1 MKKLTGGVA
10 GLFKANGVAHLAG
23 SGRLLA
29 NRKVEFTDFAGAA
42 QTLEATSVILAPGS
56 LPVEISPTPMDG
68 DVVVDSTGA
77 LEFTAVPKRLGVIG
91 AGVIGLELGSVW
103 SRLGSEVTLLEALD
117 DFLPMADRRVAG
129 DALKSSSARGWISVL
144 VRG

>member
-1 MKKLTGGVA
+1 MR
-10 GLFKANGVAHLAG
+10 GLN
-23 SGRLLA
+23 LLA

-56 LPVEISPTPMDG
+56 LPVETPTPMDG

-77 LEFTAVPKRLGVIG
+77 LEFAVPKRLGVIG

-103 SRLGSEVTLLEALD
+103 SRLGSEVTLLKLSMISC
-117 DFLPMADRRVAG
+117 PWRP
-129 DALKSSSARGWISVL
+129 ARG
-144 VRG
+144 RTP